1 MRTSVRAGVGFVLIV
16 GLTAGTIGGAQASVA
31 EKSAKKFCEKL
42 LEISTTVPDVSGES
56 GFADA
61 SAAFV
66 KQYKKLVKA
75 APTGKLR
82 KAAKTIAKYYGRIA
96 GGVDPNSEEASYTD
110 NEIAAVT
117 TITEYSLA
125 NCAAAGVGPDASQP

>member
-1 MRTSVRAGVGFVLIV
+1 MRRFVRALVTSALIA
-16 GLTAGTIGGAQASVA
+16 GLIAGTAASAPARVA
-31 EKSAKKFCEKL
+31 EKSAKKFCERL
-42 LEISTTVPDVSGES
+42 LAISSTVPDVSGES

-66 KQYKKLVKA
+66 KQYKKLAKA
-75 APTGKLR
+75 APTGELR

-96 GGVDPNSEEASYTD
+96 DGVDPNSAAASYND
-110 NEIAAVT
+110 NEIEAIA

-125 NCAAAGVGPDASQP
+125 NCPAAGVGPDASQP